1 MRVLVTGH
9 LGYIG
14 AVLVPLALDA
24 GHEVVGIDS
33 DLYAG
38 SDFGAPPAAVP
49 GRRRD
54 LRDVTG
60 DDLAGV
66 DAVIHLAALS
76 NDPLGDLDPA
86 LTDAINHVASL
97 RLATLA
103 RDAGVRR
110 FVFSSSCSSYGA
122 AGDDLVDEDAAL
134 RPLTPY
140 AVSKVRVEEG
150 LVRLADREFTPV
162 MLRNATAY
170 GVSPRLR
177 CDVVLNDLVAWAHAT
192 GRVLV
197 RSDGTPWRPL
207 VHVEDIARASLAAL
221 TAPRDA
227 VHAQAVNVGRTD
239 ENFRV
244 REIAGIVRDTVPGSR
259 VEYAAGAGPD
269 QRSYRVSFEKMR
281 RVLPSFTPRWTVR
294 AGARELADAYRTR
307 GLSTADLEGPRYR
320 RIGRIQAELA
330 RGRLDATL
338 RDATLDAPVS

>member
-14 AVLVPLALDA
+14 AVLVPLALEA
-24 GHEVVGIDS
+24 GHDVVGMDS
-33 DLYAG
+33 DLYG
-38 SDFGAPPAAVP
+38 GCDFGTAPTAVP
-49 GRRRD
+49 TIGRD
-54 LRDVTG
+54 VRDVTAA
-60 DDLAGV
+60 DLAGV
-66 DAVIHLAALS
+66 DAIVHHAALS

-86 LTDAINHVASL
+86 LTAAGNRDASL
-97 RLATLA
+97 QRARLA

-110 FVFSSSCSSYGA
+110 FVFSSSCSNYGA
-122 AGDDLVDEDAAL
+122 AGDDLVDENATL

-150 LVRLADREFTPV
+150 LATLADADFSPV
-162 MLRNATAY
+162 YLRNATAY

-177 CDVVLNDLVAWAHAT
+177 CDVVLNDLVGWAHAT

-207 VHVEDIARASLAAL
+207 VHVADIAAACLVAL

-227 VHAQAVNVGRTD
+227 IHGEAFNVGRTD

-244 REIAGIVRDTVPGSR
+244 SEIAEIVRTAVPGAR

-269 QRSYRVSFEKMR
+269 KRSYRVSFEKIR
-281 RVLPSFTPRWTVR
+281 RCLPAFTPRWTVR
-294 AGARELADAYRTR
+294 AGARELADAYAVR
-307 GLSTADLEGPRYR
+307 GLDRRALEGPRYR
-320 RIGRIQAELA
+320 RVDRIRSRLQT
-330 RGRLDATL
+330 GRLDPTL
-338 RDATLDAPVS
+338 RPRGAE